1 MSLPRWSVFALSVAG
16 LAACGDDG
24 GSNPPIDAPR
34 AIDGRLIDAAN
45 PDAAD
50 IDATVPD
57 AAIPDAATPDAAT
70 PDAATPDA
78 ASPDA
83 AAPPDAASPDAP
95 PAPMNTTVW
104 VFGDVATDN
113 DNQIGRFAHP
123 QSAVVAPTFVPAAGV
138 LTDGGGFPVSISA
151 DNLMIAYA
159 SSAAGTSP
167 LTLSVSNTDGTGA
180 VNVFTTTS
188 PAVITHIAISPDK
201 TKIAFRADMAVAG
214 QFDIYVVPAMAA
226 QTPVKVSPDRNN
238 AALDALEHMT
248 WSSDSRYLAFGGEM
262 MTDGYNE
269 VLVRDTM
276 TDTTTAVVSTAAIL
290 ATAAPR
296 GMLLPAQWGPGG
308 KLYFAAVLSAQN
320 ERKLFW
326 SNADGT
332 ALQILPNTELTRTDT
347 TISQT
352 NTFSLSP
359 DGTRIAF
366 ASDGLLATA
375 YEVYVMPATG
385 ATAPTRL
392 TSGTIAAASQPRRIP
407 HFCAGTR
414 PEPRSRSAPT
424 IRRDRRQVPAL
435 RRCR

>member
-226 QTPVKVSPDRNN
+226 QTPVKVSPDRATNDG
-238 AALDALEHMT
+238 ALDAPEPS
-248 WSSDSRYLAFGGEM
+248 WRGRPNSRYLAFGGEM
-262 MTDGYNE
+262 TVAGYNE
-269 VLVRDTM
+269 VLHAGHHDQH
-276 TDTTTAVVSTAAIL
+276 DHGGGLDAAIL
-290 ATAAPR
+290 APDAPR
-296 GMLLPAQWGPGG
+296 GMLHRPAVDRQGASW
-308 KLYFAAVLSAQN
+308 YFAARALGAERAPALLVQRRRHRLRDSA
-320 ERKLFW
+320 EHRVM
-326 SNADGT
+326 
-332 ALQILPNTELTRTDT
+332 TRTDT

-352 NTFSLSP
+352 NTFSAVARRHADRVRIGRPASP
-359 DGTRIAF
+359 
-366 ASDGLLATA
+366 
-375 YEVYVMPATG
+375 
-385 ATAPTRL
+385 
-392 TSGTIAAASQPRRIP
+392 
-407 HFCAGTR
+407 
-414 PEPRSRSAPT
+414 
-424 IRRDRRQVPAL
+424 L
-435 RRCR
+435 RTNST